1 MRRRR
6 RRLAKRVSLRRRDRN
21 PDAVALCGCRFRIL
35 DSSESVRPSVRP
47 SVRQERKTANVN
59 HILNP
64 GGMSDGNLA
73 VGSCPLQRGYKAAET
88 PTSFPLLPSLPT
100 PLPSTLLSKCVH
112 TSRRTQTTVHSL
124 NGGGA
129 AARLPE
135 LLMFVSAALPREA
148 TNLTNECVRFGYL
161 LLRTDTCPLLSLP
174 CMRGARTE
182 QNACQTTPA
191 FRLETK
197 LDFWRPWTAGYIQ
210 VQQH

>member
-1 MRRRR
+1 MFLFGGGIEIRT
-6 RRLAKRVSLRRRDRN
+6 LSHS
-21 PDAVALCGCRFRIL
+21 AVA
-35 DSSESVRPSVRP
+35 DSGFSIPPRVSVRP

-88 PTSFPLLPSLPT
+88 PASFPLLPSLPT

-135 LLMFVSAALPREA
+135 LLMFVSAALP
-148 TNLTNECVRFGYL
+148 V
-161 LLRTDTCPLLSLP
+161 SHVK
-174 CMRGARTE
+174 
-182 QNACQTTPA
+182 QQT
-191 FRLETK
+191 
-197 LDFWRPWTAGYIQ
+197 
-210 VQQH
+210 